1 MAGSVR
7 TVFDSTPANTRR
19 LCFDYIPMWCE
30 HAMQLLCSHDGLE
43 AVAHLVGTSTRR
55 PAARVKRTNRAGDLI
70 NARQTTCSEQEGARC
85 LKLASPTNGEEDR
98 RSHWLG
104 CWSSGSFGA
113 RASNRLTSIR
123 VQSVHAYRTLFLLSY
138 TRLLVYT
145 VHLSWH
151 RWPDGNR

>member
-43 AVAHLVGTSTRR
+43 AVARR
-55 PAARVKRTNRAGDLI
+55 PARVKRTNEPRRRSYKCASNNMQWAGRSTVFKTRV
-70 NARQTTCSEQEGARC
+70 A
-85 LKLASPTNGEEDR
+85 NGEEDR
-98 RSHWLG
+98 RSHWRLG
-104 CWSSGSFGA
+104 CWSSGSVGA

-123 VQSVHAYRTLFLLSY
+123 VQSVHAYRTLFLPSY
-138 TRLLVYT
+138 TSIYSPSELAQVA
-145 VHLSWH
+145 
-151 RWPDGNR
+151 RWE